1 MFATLFSVA
10 LFALPA
16 LADFTI
22 QTPKDLEACTPA
34 KFSWSGGK
42 APYDLVIVASDAPCG
57 DILADLGGGHKGTS
71 FTWSN
76 VTLPDDMVGKNVSL
90 SLQDADGDEAWSDG
104 IPYTKTATSCKSTT
118 TTTTAP
124 GTSTIPANAEATPA
138 SDPSTTTS
146 GGAVAAGAANVGH
159 NPLSGGALTSRQ
171 TSGSVLAVSA
181 LAALLAFSL

>member
-22 QTPKDLEACTPA
+22 QTPKGLEACTPA

-104 IPYTKTATSCKSTT
+104 IPYTKTATSCKNT